1 MASLPLEGLKVVDI
15 AVLFAA
21 PTISQNMGD
30 FGAEVIKVEHPKM
43 GDSLRSLGATKDGIP
58 LWWKITNRNK
68 KCVTLNLSAPEGQE
82 LLKQLIADAD
92 VLTEISDREPWK
104 NGVSVGRPCT
114 RSTLA

>member
-1 MASLPLEGLKVVDI
+1 MASQPLEGLKVVDI

-58 LWWKITNRNK
+58 CGGRSPIGIKN
-68 KCVTLNLSAPEGQE
+68 
-82 LLKQLIADAD
+82 
-92 VLTEISDREPWK
+92 VL
-104 NGVSVGRPCT
+104 
-114 RSTLA
+114 RSI